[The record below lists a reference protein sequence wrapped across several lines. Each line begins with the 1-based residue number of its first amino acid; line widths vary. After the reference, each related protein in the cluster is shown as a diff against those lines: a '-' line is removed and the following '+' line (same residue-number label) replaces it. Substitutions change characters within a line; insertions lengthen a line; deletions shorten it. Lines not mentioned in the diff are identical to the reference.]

1 MKIPAD
7 TRLYDLAPSPNC
19 MKARIG
25 LNLKSVPFKK
35 IAVEPSNRATVVKAS
50 GQPLTPAMLAD
61 DQVVFDSHAILRWLD
76 GNVKGGP
83 RLFSPDYQAMKQ
95 IEEWESFAR
104 GGLGRSVRVM
114 FGMAFGRI
122 PVTDDAVA
130 AANAAFAEDTA
141 RVEEALS
148 KGPWL
153 VGGQLTA
160 ADVMVATNLF
170 YATQPQQ
177 EVVRNLPFWSVFQR
191 FDLGPNRERTRDW
204 VARVMAWDCWLNP
217 AAAVRGSAA
226 PSQGASSRKSA
237 SSKKP
242 VTASKAS
249 AKPAKKA
256 AKAKSASKTKAA
268 KSMPKGK
275 SSKPA
280 KQSKPV
286 KKSKKSR

>member
-1 MKIPAD
+1 MNIPAD

-25 LNLKSVPFKK
+25 LNLKSVPYKK
-35 IAVEPSNRATVVKAS
+35 IAVDPMDRATVVKAS

-76 GNVKGGP
+76 GNLKKGP
-83 RLFSPDYQAMKQ
+83 RLFSADYQTMKQ

-104 GGLGRSVRVM
+104 SGLLRSVRPM

-122 PVTDDAVA
+122 KVTDEAVA
-130 AANAAFAEDTA
+130 AANAAFAEDSA

-160 ADVMVATNLF
+160 ADVMVAPSLF
-170 YATQPQQ
+170 YATQPEQ
-177 EVVRNLPFWSVFQR
+177 EVVRNLPFWTVFQR

-204 VARVMAWDCWLNP
+204 VARVMAWDCWINP
-217 AAAVRGSAA
+217 AASV
-226 PSQGASSRKSA
+226 PA
-237 SSKKP
+237 SSKKSP
-242 VTASKAS
+242 ARSAKAKSAPAKKAAAKPAKQPAKKAAKSKPAK

-256 AKAKSASKTKAA
+256 A
-268 KSMPKGK
+268 

-280 KQSKPV
+280 TNS
-286 KKSKKSR
+286 KKSKRGKK